1 MAVSPTPSPTGR
13 GWPLALSVTAWLA
26 LVLTALATRP
36 LLPVDETRYLG
47 VGWEMWTTGD
57 YLVPR
62 LNGEPYSHKPPLLFW
77 LINLGWALFGVG
89 EVTGRLV
96 APLFALG
103 NLALIHVLARRLW
116 PDRPEVA
123 NLAPLIL
130 AGGLFWGAAATLTF
144 FDMLVGF
151 FTLAA
156 LVGVVDACR
165 PGGWRGW
172 LVAGLAL
179 GLGILAKGPVILVHV
194 LPAALAA
201 PYWAGPSR
209 PSSWLAW
216 YAGLAGAVVLGA
228 ALALAWALP
237 AAMAGGEAYAGAI
250 LWDQTAGR
258 VTDSF
263 AHGGPWWFYLV
274 AAPAALLPWILWPP
288 LWRGLGRGLVAER
301 GGRFCLVWLVLAVA
315 ALSSISGKQPNYLI
329 PSLPAEA
336 LLFAAAIAGAGEMR
350 RFDALPVAVPFVAAV
365 VVLLVVA
372 AVPPGTAVGLPP
384 DWSLDLAPLAGLPA
398 AAAAVFA
405 VLFPRGG
412 RFRRTALI
420 AGAGVVLVIAAH
432 LTAAPYLARAY
443 DLGPV
448 AQRVAELQR
457 AGHAVANISKYHGQ
471 YHFLGRLEE
480 PIRAI
485 WEHDAAAW
493 AAAHPGGKVI
503 AYHDHGIPAG
513 SPEFVRT
520 FRNRQVAIWDAAEV
534 LADPT
539 LVKR

>member
-1 MAVSPTPSPTGR
+1 MP
-13 GWPLALSVTAWLA
+13 
-26 LVLTALATRP
+26 
-36 LLPVDETRYLG
+36 
-47 VGWEMWTTGD
+47 
-57 YLVPR
+57 
-62 LNGEPYSHKPPLLFW
+62 
-77 LINLGWALFGVG
+77 
-89 EVTGRLV
+89 
-96 APLFALG
+96 
-103 NLALIHVLARRLW
+103 
-116 PDRPEVA
+116 
-123 NLAPLIL
+123 
-130 AGGLFWGAAATLTF
+130 AGPAAGAA
-144 FDMLVGF
+144 
-151 FTLAA
+151 
-156 LVGVVDACR
+156 
-165 PGGWRGW
+165 GWSPDW
-172 LVAGLAL
+172 PW

-258 VTDSF
+258 ASPIPF

-274 AAPAALLPWILWPP
+274 AAPAAPAALDPVAAPVARPRAWPLWPS
-288 LWRGLGRGLVAER
+288 
-301 GGRFCLVWLVLAVA
+301 A
-315 ALSSISGKQPNYLI
+315 AAASAWSGWSSPSPRYRSISGKQPHYLI
-329 PSLPAEA
+329 PSLPAAA

-485 WEHDAAAW
+485 WEPRRRGLGGGA
-493 AAAHPGGKVI
+493 PG
-503 AYHDHGIPAG
+503 
-513 SPEFVRT
+513 
-520 FRNRQVAIWDAAEV
+520 RQGDR
-534 LADPT
+534 LP
-539 LVKR
+539 